1 MRTLSILQW
10 TAIGRGVP
18 LGGCLQ
24 KSGLPPLKKRERKRK
39 REKERQRDTE
49 RERKGERE
57 RKREKERRRK
67 RERKREREL
76 CNFLCRALLP
86 ACYII

>member
-24 KSGLPPLKKRERKRK
+24 KSGLLTLKNIKR
-39 REKERQRDTE
+39 T
-49 RERKGERE
+49 
-57 RKREKERRRK
+57 
-67 RERKREREL
+67 RERKREREGEKDYAIS
-76 CNFLCRALLP
+76 CRVFSFQLVILYDITDTS
-86 ACYII
+86 CV

>member
-24 KSGLPPLKKRERKRK
+24 KSGLPPLKKKERKRERKKERKRK
-39 REKERQRDTE
+39 RE
-49 RERKGERE
+49 RE
-57 RKREKERRRK
+57 REKENCVISCA
-67 RERKREREL
+67 EL
-76 CNFLCRALLP
+76 SFLLVILYDITDTSCV
-86 ACYII
+86 

>member
-24 KSGLPPLKKRERKRK
+24 KSGLPPLKKKKRER
-39 REKERQRDTE
+39 E
-49 RERKGERE
+49 
-57 RKREKERRRK
+57 
-67 RERKREREL
+67 RERKRERE
-76 CNFLCRALLP
+76 RGREKERKRTV
-86 ACYII
+86 

>member
-24 KSGLPPLKKRERKRK
+24 KSGLPPLKQKGRERERG
-39 REKERQRDTE
+39 REKER
-49 RERKGERE
+49 
-57 RKREKERRRK
+57 KRTV
-67 RERKREREL
+67 
-76 CNFLCRALLP
+76 
-86 ACYII
+86 

>member
-24 KSGLPPLKKRERKRK
+24 KSGLPPLQKKKPQRERE
-39 REKERQRDTE
+39 REKE
-49 RERKGERE
+49 K
-57 RKREKERRRK
+57 
-67 RERKREREL
+67 L
-76 CNFLCRALLP
+76 CNFLCTAFLL
-86 ACYII
+86 ACYTI